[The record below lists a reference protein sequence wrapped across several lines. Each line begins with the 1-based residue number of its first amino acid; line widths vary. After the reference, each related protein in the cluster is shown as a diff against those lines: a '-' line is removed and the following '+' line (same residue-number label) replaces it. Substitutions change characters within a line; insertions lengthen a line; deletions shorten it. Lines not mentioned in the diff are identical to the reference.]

1 MISSEDK
8 APEEQKDSAVCE
20 ESYDFGGD
28 ILIILGTHRYRP
40 PKKTMQFA
48 QEIARVLAQ
57 FRLAAEQFQE
67 SALAP
72 ETRESI
78 GV

>member
-1 MISSEDK
+1 VKSRTIS
-8 APEEQKDSAVCE
+8 AATFLLFLGLIA
-20 ESYDFGGD
+20 FG
-28 ILIILGTHRYRP
+28 

-57 FRLAAEQFQE
+57 IRRAAEQFQE

-72 ETRESI
+72 EPRESI

>member
-1 MISSEDK
+1 VKSRTIS
-8 APEEQKDSAVCE
+8 AATFLLFLGLIA
-20 ESYDFGGD
+20 FG
-28 ILIILGTHRYRP
+28 

-57 FRLAAEQFQE
+57 FRRAAEQFQE

-72 ETRESI
+72 EPRERRLATKSHFGSFPSIPESI
-78 GV
+78 

>member
-1 MISSEDK
+1 
-8 APEEQKDSAVCE
+8 
-20 ESYDFGGD
+20 
-28 ILIILGTHRYRP
+28 
-40 PKKTMQFA
+40 MQFA

-57 FRLAAEQFQE
+57 FRRAAEQFQE

-72 ETRESI
+72 EPRESI